1 MVSIVIPAYNE
12 QDYLPRLLRSIQVQD
27 FQDLEIIV
35 ADADSTDRTAAIAR
49 SAGARVTKGGVPAV
63 GRNRGARLAKGEY
76 LLFIDADA
84 VMPSGFMTALMD
96 RFEEDFLDIC
106 APSLRPIDG
115 DRPVYG
121 AIFGFLNGIYKF
133 LEFLKPQASGA
144 CILTTRRLHRRIDGF
159 DESRCRSEDLDYI
172 NRAAKLGRYRFY
184 RDLFVY
190 FSVRRFEREGIAK
203 LIRKYLRAGFIY
215 FFSSKQDRKL
225 EYDYGVFGRHGSAL

>member
-1 MVSIVIPAYNE
+1 MLSIIIPAYNE
-12 QDYLPRLLRSIQVQD
+12 QDYLPRLLKSIRAQG
-27 FQDLEIIV
+27 FPDLEVIV

-63 GRNRGARLAKGEY
+63 GRNRGARLAKGDY

-84 VMPSGFMTALMD
+84 VMPSGFLAAFMD

-106 APSLRPIDG
+106 APSLRPVDG
-115 DRPVYG
+115 DRPIYG
-121 AIFGFLNGIYKF
+121 AIFGLLNGIYKF

-144 CILTTRRLHRRIDGF
+144 CILISRRLHRRIGGF

-172 NRAAKLGRYRFY
+172 NRAAKLGRYRYY

-190 FSVRRFEREGIAK
+190 FSVRRFEREGIAR

-225 EYDYGVFGRHGSAL
+225 EYDYGVFGRPGTAL